1 MDLSFQN
8 IGHGLEHF
16 SAEYALPSG
25 AFILAQEGLNYL
37 GCVGVRK
44 FSDGVGE
51 VKRLYVRSM
60 ARGQGVGRLLAGGVL
75 VRAKMLGYRRLL
87 LDTLPAMNVAQ
98 TLYQSLGFKPTSP
111 YRFNPVL
118 GTKYLELTLS

>member
-1 MDLSFQN
+1 
-8 IGHGLEHF
+8 
-16 SAEYALPSG
+16 
-25 AFILAQEGLNYL
+25 
-37 GCVGVRK
+37 
-44 FSDGVGE
+44 
-51 VKRLYVRSM
+51 M

-87 LDTLPAMNVAQ
+87 LDTLPAMNAAQ